1 MNIWKDEDFNQKI
14 GNIIQKEFFPDTE
27 KMKVM
32 SSLLET
38 EADEVWEL
46 QKTAEKLM
54 KNKDLEETEGLDEFL
69 CRNMSEEQ
77 VVFEKMNGKI
87 RERFDEKYWWVGEG
101 EAGSLGLSSGKVRRN
116 SLMFQPGG
124 LKDQGFKKP
133 ASWISTENTRMKN
146 DLVALNSYIMPDI
159 SEKELIAIK
168 LAEKSMKGSR
178 NPSRA
183 STPQTPSSRV
193 SSIFPIYNYTLPS
206 KRQRE
211 PTK

>member
-1 MNIWKDEDFNQKI
+1 MNIWKDEEFNQKI
-14 GNIIQKEFFPDTE
+14 GNIIEKEFFPDTE

-54 KNKDLEETEGLDEFL
+54 NTKCLEDTEGLDEFL
-69 CRNMSEEQ
+69 HKNMSEEQ
-77 VVFEKMNGKI
+77 VVFEKINKKNK
-87 RERFDEKYWWVGEG
+87 EKFSEKYWWVELNSQD
-101 EAGSLGLSSGKVRRN
+101 SLGMSSDQKKN
-116 SLMFQPGG
+116 SLMFQPSGI
-124 LKDQGFKKP
+124 KDQGFKKP
-133 ASWISTENTRMKN
+133 RSWVCAENTRMKN